1 MNNEQNNVQN
11 GLGNTEPVNQENV
24 TPVESNVQPVMP
36 EQQVQSVPTVEN
48 SNNAGVVPPV
58 SSDKKKNT
66 GLIVTLAVLG
76 VLIVVGVVLGVLW
89 FLNGGNTKNVY
100 YQAID
105 NFASNAITNIN
116 NVEEELNKPLGINA
130 NISAKMTTS
139 DSSMKSLANL
149 LNKMNINMD
158 MEMDYNNKVSNM
170 TYDIKYNNGSLVKAD
185 LILNNKD
192 AYLDLNSLYSKSI
205 KMPADSGIDNL
216 WQAYDFE
223 SYKVV
228 VSEMANIIKS
238 SLKEDYFTTKEA
250 KVNNVNTKV
259 YVLTLTGKDMYNLEL
274 DVLNNMLQDEKL
286 INALNSI
293 VGSDVKEALENAK
306 DNITEEE
313 GTFISE
319 IYINKSTK
327 KLEKANI
334 KINDSALELNKSDVD
349 KFDIVLNNNDNKI
362 VIGYIIMSDNN
373 FTIAIK
379 DTGLDI
385 ILETKTENNKNT
397 LNLTFDVYGTNIKL
411 NLERE
416 AEKGNV
422 NLEFSDDSNSLSLT
436 ADYTMKNINK
446 VTSKNVSNY
455 VELDKMTDADY
466 NTIMQ
471 NLYNNS
477 TLMSLMQSLM
487 TM

>member
-1 MNNEQNNVQN
+1 MNNEQNNNVQN
-11 GLGNTEPVNQENV
+11 GLGNEPVNQENV
-24 TPVESNVQPVMP
+24 TPVESNVQPNVQAENVQPVMP
-36 EQQVQSVPTVEN
+36 EQPVPPVEN
-48 SNNAGVVPPV
+48 TNNAGVSPV

-66 GLIVTLAVLG
+66 GLIVTLVALG

-89 FLNGGNTKNVY
+89 FLNGGSTKNVY

-139 DSSMKSLANL
+139 DSNMKSLANL

-205 KMPADSGIDNL
+205 KMPADSGIDKL

-228 VSEMANIIKS
+228 VIEMANILKS
-238 SLKEDYFTTKEA
+238 SLKEDYFTTKDA
-250 KVNNVNTKV
+250 KVNNINTKV
-259 YVLTLTGKDMYNLEL
+259 YILTLTSKDMYNLEL
-274 DVLNNMLQDEKL
+274 DVLNNMLANQNL

-306 DNITEEE
+306 DNVTEAE

-349 KFDIVLNNNDNKI
+349 KFDIVLNNNDNKVVMI
-362 VIGYIIMSDNN
+362 
-373 FTIAIK
+373 
-379 DTGLDI
+379 I
-385 ILETKTENNKNT
+385 ILQYQLKI
-397 LNLTFDVYGTNIKL
+397 LV
-411 NLERE
+411 
-416 AEKGNV
+416 
-422 NLEFSDDSNSLSLT
+422 
-436 ADYTMKNINK
+436 
-446 VTSKNVSNY
+446 
-455 VELDKMTDADY
+455 
-466 NTIMQ
+466 
-471 NLYNNS
+471 
-477 TLMSLMQSLM
+477 
-487 TM
+487 